1 MLESK
6 EKKIEDLDE
15 QILIYKECKDE
26 KKKRMLHINIV
37 ENGMHL
43 VKKIAGN
50 ISAQS
55 GISNEDLV
63 QVGSIG
69 LIKAI
74 EFFNPDKNTR
84 FKTYASYFIRGEI
97 KHYLRDKASIIKAP
111 RELQELVFKISTA
124 VKQLK
129 EEGFEDPTEEQIAE
143 TVGVS
148 VKKIHEVMELELCK
162 STLSLDQAISS
173 VDDDDLTLI
182 DKIPSGDYQEFMN
195 SYENKLMLAAAI
207 KKLPKDLQ
215 EIVEMSYYQDL
226 NQREISEKINI
237 SQMQVSR
244 RLKKALSK
252 MYEIIKSKDDKKK
265 RHTNGSINCNFSTG
279 IYYGAMHWK
288 FFKRSYFK
296 DIKRR
301 INSISC
307 I

>member
-6 EKKIEDLDE
+6 EKNSIEDLDE
-15 QILIYKECKDE
+15 QLLAYKACKDE

-37 ENGMHL
+37 ENGMLL

-50 ISAQS
+50 IAAQS

-74 EFFNPDKNTR
+74 EFFDPDKNAK

-97 KHYLRDKASIIKAP
+97 KHYLRDKASMIKAP
-111 RELQELVFKISTA
+111 RELQELVFKISSA
-124 VKQLK
+124 VKHLK
-129 EEGFEDPTEEQIAE
+129 EKGIEEPIEEQIAE
-143 TVGVS
+143 IVGVPVS
-148 VKKIHEVMELELCK
+148 KIHEVMEIELCK

-195 SYENKLMLAAAI
+195 SYENKLMLAEAI

-215 EIVEMSYYQDL
+215 QIIEMSYYQDL
-226 NQREISEKINI
+226 NQREISEKIHI

-252 MYEIIKSKDDKKK
+252 MYEIITSKDEK
-265 RHTNGSINCNFSTG
+265 
-279 IYYGAMHWK
+279 
-288 FFKRSYFK
+288 
-296 DIKRR
+296 
-301 INSISC
+301 
-307 I
+307 

>member
-6 EKKIEDLDE
+6 EKKVEDLDE

-37 ENGMHL
+37 ENGMYL

-129 EEGFEDPTEEQIAE
+129 EDGFEDPTEEQIAE

-252 MYEIIKSKDDKKK
+252 MYEIIKSKDD
-265 RHTNGSINCNFSTG
+265 N
-279 IYYGAMHWK
+279 
-288 FFKRSYFK
+288 
-296 DIKRR
+296 
-301 INSISC
+301 
-307 I
+307 

>member
-6 EKKIEDLDE
+6 EKKVEDLDE
-15 QILIYKECKDE
+15 QILIYKKCKDE

-37 ENGMHL
+37 ENGMFL

-129 EEGFEDPTEEQIAE
+129 EDGFEDPTEEQIAE
-143 TVGVS
+143 AVGVS

-252 MYEIIKSKDDKKK
+252 MYEIIKSKDD
-265 RHTNGSINCNFSTG
+265 N
-279 IYYGAMHWK
+279 
-288 FFKRSYFK
+288 
-296 DIKRR
+296 
-301 INSISC
+301 
-307 I
+307 

>member
-6 EKKIEDLDE
+6 EKKVEDLDE
-15 QILIYKECKDE
+15 QILTYKECKDE

-37 ENGMHL
+37 ENGMFL

-129 EEGFEDPTEEQIAE
+129 EDGFEDPTEEQIAE
-143 TVGVS
+143 AVGVS

-252 MYEIIKSKDDKKK
+252 MYEIIKSKDD
-265 RHTNGSINCNFSTG
+265 N
-279 IYYGAMHWK
+279 
-288 FFKRSYFK
+288 
-296 DIKRR
+296 
-301 INSISC
+301 
-307 I
+307 

>member
-6 EKKIEDLDE
+6 EKKVEDLDE

-37 ENGMHL
+37 ENGMFL

-143 TVGVS
+143 AVGVS

-195 SYENKLMLAAAI
+195 SYENKLMLAEAI

-252 MYEIIKSKDDKKK
+252 MYEIIKSKDD
-265 RHTNGSINCNFSTG
+265 N
-279 IYYGAMHWK
+279 
-288 FFKRSYFK
+288 
-296 DIKRR
+296 
-301 INSISC
+301 
-307 I
+307 